1 MKVSR
6 LTKIS
11 PTADRDLGQGG
22 HMNAF
27 SRLSEIIFS
36 YVACAKTYYVIILY
50 TNCIIILFTK
60 NVKQLI
66 FALMLVKKNKSFML
80 SLGI

>member
-36 YVACAKTYYVIILY
+36 YVAYA
-50 TNCIIILFTK
+50 K
-60 NVKQLI
+60 NVLCNHSI
-66 FALMLVKKNKSFML
+66 H
-80 SLGI
+80 